1 MATRLESLA
10 VGLVMCTVVLLA
22 LGVFGAASFL
32 LLQAATNLPVW
43 AAVAVSVPIAI
54 GGFVLFTWTH
64 QTNGFDGPM
73 VPIDEFKERTAA
85 MSPWERS
92 VYLSKFSDRDRQM
105 LEQQL
110 GTTGNV
116 VRPSKD

>member
-10 VGLVMCTVVLLA
+10 VGFLMCTVVLLA

-32 LLQAATNLPVW
+32 LLRAATNLPVW
-43 AAVAVSVPIAI
+43 AAVAISIPIAI
-54 GGFVLFTWTH
+54 GGFVLFAWTH

-73 VPIDEFKERTAA
+73 IPIDEFKERMAA

-92 VYLSKFSDRDRQM
+92 EYLSKFSDRDRQM
-105 LEQQL
+105 LEQEL
-110 GTTGNV
+110 KTTSN
-116 VRPSKD
+116 SN